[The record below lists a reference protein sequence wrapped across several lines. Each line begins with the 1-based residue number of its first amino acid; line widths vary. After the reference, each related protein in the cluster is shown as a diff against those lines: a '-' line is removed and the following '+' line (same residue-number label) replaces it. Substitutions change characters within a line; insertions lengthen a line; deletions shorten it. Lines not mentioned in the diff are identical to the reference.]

1 MIKTILLAIFLVPF
15 FSFAQDWPIY
25 GTPDWPSYQKDLWP
39 NYQKDL
45 NDTCDVIPLGV
56 DFGLCAMPLGWAL
69 TDSGCVVLSGCGW
82 IGSDGINYQ
91 SSFFSSSYECNS
103 ACIQDTVVFLNCID
117 PALINLQVLCPG
129 VIDPVCGCD
138 SITYQNSCIAT
149 NYHGVSSFYPG
160 ECVTSQVQA
169 MANDP
174 ILVYPNPSNGVFS
187 LKPLQLGTT
196 LRFYNVY
203 GQLIFS
209 TEVQA
214 IEMKIDLEL
223 LPKGCYLF
231 TIDNGMR
238 QKLLIE

>member
-1 MIKTILLAIFLVPF
+1 MIKTILITIFLIPF

-25 GTPDWPSYQKDLWP
+25 GTPDWP

-56 DFGLCAMPLGWAL
+56 DFGFCAMPLGWAL

-117 PALINLQVLCPG
+117 PGLINLQVLCPG

-160 ECVTSQVQA
+160 ECVTSKVQA

-231 TIDNGMR
+231 TIDNGMS

>member
-1 MIKTILLAIFLVPF
+1 MIKTILLTIFLVPF

-25 GTPDWPSYQKDLWP
+25 GTADWP

-56 DFGLCAMPLGWAL
+56 DFGFCAMPLGWAL

-82 IGSDGINYQ
+82 VGSDGINYQ

-103 ACIQDTVVFLNCID
+103 ACIQDTVVFLSCID
-117 PALINLQVLCPG
+117 SGLINLQVLCPG

-149 NYHGVSSFYPG
+149 NYHGISSFYPG
-160 ECVTSQVQA
+160 ECVTSKVQA
-169 MANDP
+169 MAHDP

-209 TEVQA
+209 TEVNA

-231 TIDNGMR
+231 TIDHGMS

>member
-1 MIKTILLAIFLVPF
+1 MIKTILLTIFLIPF

-25 GTPDWPSYQKDLWP
+25 GTPDWPDYQKDLWP

-56 DFGLCAMPLGWAL
+56 DFGFCAMPLGWAL

-103 ACIQDTVVFLNCID
+103 ACMQDTVVILNCID

-160 ECVTSQVQA
+160 ECVTSKVQV

-231 TIDNGMR
+231 TIDNGMS

>member
-103 ACIQDTVVFLNCID
+103 ACIQDT
-117 PALINLQVLCPG
+117 A
-129 VIDPVCGCD
+129 VIL
-138 SITYQNSCIAT
+138 
-149 NYHGVSSFYPG
+149 
-160 ECVTSQVQA
+160 TSQVQA

>member
-15 FSFAQDWPIY
+15 FSFAQDWPSNY
-25 GTPDWPSYQKDLWP
+25 KDF
-39 NYQKDL
+39 

-103 ACIQDTVVFLNCID
+103 ACLQDTVVIL
-117 PALINLQVLCPG
+117 
-129 VIDPVCGCD
+129 
-138 SITYQNSCIAT
+138 
-149 NYHGVSSFYPG
+149 
-160 ECVTSQVQA
+160 TSQVQA

-214 IEMKIDLEL
+214 IEMKINLEL

-231 TIDNGMR
+231 TIDNGMS

>member
-1 MIKTILLAIFLVPF
+1 MTKFFLFLISFLLLPAFYN
-15 FSFAQDWPIY
+15 AQDWPIK
-25 GTPDWPSYQKDLWP
+25 GTHAWP
-39 NYQKDL
+39 NDKDF
-45 NDTCDVIPLGV
+45 NDTCEVIPFGV

-82 IGSDGINYQ
+82 IGSDGINYE
-91 SSFFSSSYECNS
+91 SAFFSSSYECNS
-103 ACIQDTVVFLNCID
+103 ACLQDTVVFLSCID
-117 PALINLQVLCPG
+117 SALIDLQVLCPG

-149 NYHGVSSFYPG
+149 SYYGVSSFYPG
-160 ECVTSQVQA
+160 ECVTSKVQA
-169 MANDP
+169 MATNP

-187 LKPLQLGTT
+187 LKPLQLGKT

-203 GQLIFS
+203 GQLVFS
-209 TEVQA
+209 TEVHA
-214 IEMKIDLEL
+214 IEMKIDLER

-231 TIDNGMR
+231 TIDNGMS

>member
-1 MIKTILLAIFLVPF
+1 MIKTILITIFLIPF
-15 FSFAQDWPIY
+15 ISFAQDWPIY

-103 ACIQDTVVFLNCID
+103 ACLQDTVVIL
-117 PALINLQVLCPG
+117 
-129 VIDPVCGCD
+129 
-138 SITYQNSCIAT
+138 
-149 NYHGVSSFYPG
+149 
-160 ECVTSQVQA
+160 TSQVQT

-174 ILVYPNPSNGVFS
+174 ILVYPNPSNGVFN
-187 LKPLQLGTT
+187 LKPIQLGTT

-214 IEMKIDLEL
+214 IEMKINLEL

>member
-1 MIKTILLAIFLVPF
+1 MIKSIFFTFLLLPF
-15 FSFAQDWPIY
+15 FSFAQDWPIK
-25 GTPDWPSYQKDLWP
+25 GTKAWPAID
-39 NYQKDL
+39 KDL

-56 DFGLCAMPLGWAL
+56 NFGLCAMPLGWAL

-82 IGSDGINYQ
+82 VGSDGINYE

-103 ACIQDTVVFLNCID
+103 ACLQDTIVILSCID
-117 PALINLQVLCPG
+117 SAIIDLQVLCPG

-149 NYHGVSSFYPG
+149 SYYGVSSFYPG
-160 ECVTSQVQA
+160 ECVTSKVQA
-169 MANDP
+169 MATNP

-187 LKPLQLGTT
+187 LKPLQLGKT

-203 GQLIFS
+203 GQLVFS
-209 TEVQA
+209 TEVHA
-214 IEMKIDLEL
+214 IEMKIDLER

-231 TIDNGMR
+231 TIDNGMS

>member
-1 MIKTILLAIFLVPF
+1 MIKTILITIFLIPF

-103 ACIQDTVVFLNCID
+103 ACLQDTVVIL
-117 PALINLQVLCPG
+117 
-129 VIDPVCGCD
+129 
-138 SITYQNSCIAT
+138 
-149 NYHGVSSFYPG
+149 
-160 ECVTSQVQA
+160 TSQVQA

-209 TEVQA
+209 TEVHA

-231 TIDNGMR
+231 TIDNGMS

>member
-103 ACIQDTVVFLNCID
+103 ACLQDTVVIL
-117 PALINLQVLCPG
+117 
-129 VIDPVCGCD
+129 
-138 SITYQNSCIAT
+138 
-149 NYHGVSSFYPG
+149 
-160 ECVTSQVQA
+160 TSQVQI

>member
-1 MIKTILLAIFLVPF
+1 MIKTILITIFLIPF
-15 FSFAQDWPIY
+15 ISFAQDWPIY

-103 ACIQDTVVFLNCID
+103 ACLQDTVVIL
-117 PALINLQVLCPG
+117 
-129 VIDPVCGCD
+129 
-138 SITYQNSCIAT
+138 
-149 NYHGVSSFYPG
+149 
-160 ECVTSQVQA
+160 TSQVQI

-187 LKPLQLGTT
+187 LKPIQLGTT

-214 IEMKIDLEL
+214 IEMKINLEL

>member
-1 MIKTILLAIFLVPF
+1 MIKTILLTIFLVPF

-25 GTPDWPSYQKDLWP
+25 GTSDWP

-56 DFGLCAMPLGWAL
+56 DFGFCAMPLGWAL

-82 IGSDGINYQ
+82 VGSDGINYQ

-103 ACIQDTVVFLNCID
+103 ACIQDTVVFLSCID
-117 PALINLQVLCPG
+117 SGLINLQVLCPG

-149 NYHGVSSFYPG
+149 NYHGISSFYPG
-160 ECVTSQVQA
+160 ECVTSKVQA
-169 MANDP
+169 MAHDP

-209 TEVQA
+209 TEVNA
-214 IEMKIDLEL
+214 IEMKIDLKP

-231 TIDNGMR
+231 TIDNGMS